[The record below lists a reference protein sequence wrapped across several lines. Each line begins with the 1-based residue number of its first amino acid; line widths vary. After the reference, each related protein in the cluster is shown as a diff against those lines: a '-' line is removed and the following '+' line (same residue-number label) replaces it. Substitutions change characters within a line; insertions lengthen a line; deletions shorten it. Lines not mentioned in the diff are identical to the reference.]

1 MYGSHMIGDKW
12 LIGSYVVEGA
22 FLRSYAGRSQDT
34 VFCWSIGGVLWFG
47 DVAVIQGEMTILTH
61 FPS

>member
-1 MYGSHMIGDKW
+1 MYGSHVVGDKW

-34 VFCWSIGGVLWFG
+34 FFFCWSM
-47 DVAVIQGEMTILTH
+47 GEFYGLEAQQ
-61 FPS
+61 